1 MKYFVYFVFIVLLHA
16 AYSLDTTDIQYEI
29 NVPVAKGVAVTDVVL
44 SRKRRFLVPQVSGW
58 TFKLTFNLGVPI
70 EGLGSSLSI
79 DLPVTYAFDDG
90 R

>member
-1 MKYFVYFVFIVLLHA
+1 MYFVFNVLLHA
-16 AYSLDTTDIQYEI
+16 TYSLDVTDIQSEL
-29 NVPVAKGVAVTDVVL
+29 NVPAAKGIDATDVVL